1 MKQPNTYKKE
11 IVAAA
16 KKPNI
21 ATLLYL
27 CPIYDAV
34 VGEGG
39 KTLSNREKKWEHVH
53 CPMHFEGQPPC
64 HIGRSHSNYISKV
77 AFVVI
82 CGEFR
87 RSFQKK

>member
-16 KKPNI
+16 KKLNI

-34 VGEGG
+34 VGEEG
-39 KTLSNREKKWEHVH
+39 KTLSNREKK
-53 CPMHFEGQPPC
+53 
-64 HIGRSHSNYISKV
+64 
-77 AFVVI
+77 
-82 CGEFR
+82 
-87 RSFQKK
+87 

>member
-21 ATLLYL
+21 TTLLYL

-39 KTLSNREKKWEHVH
+39 KTLSNREKK
-53 CPMHFEGQPPC
+53 
-64 HIGRSHSNYISKV
+64 
-77 AFVVI
+77 
-82 CGEFR
+82 
-87 RSFQKK
+87 